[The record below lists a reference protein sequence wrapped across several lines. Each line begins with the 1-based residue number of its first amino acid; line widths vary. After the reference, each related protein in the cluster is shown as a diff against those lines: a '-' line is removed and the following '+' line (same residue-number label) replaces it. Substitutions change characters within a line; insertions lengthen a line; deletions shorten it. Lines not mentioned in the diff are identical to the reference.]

1 MKLLPIAAIGLFG
14 TPFLLAQSQA
24 STKLAARLAA
34 STTLPITFTRTVNAK
49 SAHAGDPVFAKTIER
64 VNLADGQVI
73 PSGAS
78 VTGRIV
84 DAVPFAFDKTPYAKQ
99 NSSTLTIHFD
109 SIDSRGATLP
119 LNVYVRALADP
130 ITTWDAQKARP
141 VDEDPDATTVQIG
154 GGEIFEPH
162 QGQVIDMEG
171 DIVGYQHHGGIYAH
185 LLPAS
190 GNSPEGCDG
199 GNTEVAVALFSASAC
214 GLYGFTNVSMVHSG
228 RTGSASTLMLS
239 SRRASPEILKGSTA
253 LLEVLPETQ
262 MTASR

>member
-1 MKLLPIAAIGLFG
+1 MKLLPLAAIGLFG
-14 TPFLLAQSQA
+14 TSFLLAQSPA
-24 STKLAARLAA
+24 PTTLATHLAA
-34 STTLPITFTRTVNAK
+34 STTLPITFARTVNAK
-49 SAHAGDPVFAKTIER
+49 SAHVGDPVSAKTIER

-84 DAVPFAFDKTPYAKQ
+84 DAVPFEFDKTPYARQ
-99 NSSTLTIHFD
+99 NSSTLAIHFD
-109 SIDSRGATLP
+109 SIDSKGTTLP

-130 ITTWDAQKARP
+130 ITTWDAQKPRP
-141 VDEDPDATTVQIG
+141 SDEDPDATTVQIG

-162 QGQVIDMEG
+162 QGQVINMDG
-171 DIVGYQHHGGIYAH
+171 DIVGYQQHGGIYAH

-199 GNTEVAVALFSASAC
+199 GSTEVPVALFSASAC
-214 GLYGFTNVSMVHSG
+214 GLYGFTDVSMVHSG
-228 RTGSASTLMLS
+228 RTGNASTLILS
-239 SRRASPEILKGSTA
+239 SRRGSPEVWKGSTA

-262 MTASR
+262 MTVSR